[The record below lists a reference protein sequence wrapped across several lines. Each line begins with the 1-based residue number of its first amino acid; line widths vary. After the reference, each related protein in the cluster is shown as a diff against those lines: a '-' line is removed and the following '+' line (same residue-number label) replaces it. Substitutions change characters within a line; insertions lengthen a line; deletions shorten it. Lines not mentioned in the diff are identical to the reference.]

1 MVSGSLGPGRNQLVG
16 REEDGGRAGGGT
28 TVGPAGWDG
37 GNPTMVAGPWRDQ
50 YSRRPAPSVG
60 AQPTSRVGEELF
72 GHGWSWL
79 SEGREGDCEGEK
91 GEERERKV

>member
-1 MVSGSLGPGRNQLVG
+1 M
-16 REEDGGRAGGGT
+16 
-28 TVGPAGWDG
+28 
-37 GNPTMVAGPWRDQ
+37 
-50 YSRRPAPSVG
+50 G

-91 GEERERKV
+91 GEEKERKL